1 MGFRTRWIPKGP
13 EDEKD
18 RTMSGPLLEVDRLSV
33 DFSTE
38 GGTVRAVDDVS
49 FSIQPGR
56 TLGIVG
62 ESGCGKS
69 VTSLALM
76 GLLPRPA
83 GRIAS
88 GSVRLAGSELTSM
101 SDRAL
106 RRMRGAELSMI
117 FQEPMTALNPVY
129 TIGAQMTAVL
139 RRHEGLSR
147 RAARTRAIDMLERV
161 GIPLP
166 ARRID
171 EYPHEL
177 SGGMR
182 QRAMIA
188 MALSCR
194 PRLLIADEPTTAL
207 DVTTQSQVL
216 GQISDLQ
223 QELGTAV
230 ILVTHDLGVVAE
242 TCDDAM
248 VMYCGQVVEQA
259 PVSVLFEKP
268 RHRYTEGLLAAIP
281 KIRPQRLARLPVIPG
296 TVPDLAELPPG
307 CRFAARCR
315 FADDACTQ
323 TQPVLETMGRSR
335 VACFHPAAEQAPPA

>member
-1 MGFRTRWIPKGP
+1 
-13 EDEKD
+13 
-18 RTMSGPLLEVDRLSV
+18 MSEALLQVDRLSV
-33 DFSTE
+33 DFATE
-38 GGTVRAVDDVS
+38 AGTVRAVDDVS
-49 FSIQPGR
+49 FSIRPGR

-83 GRIAS
+83 GRIAT
-88 GSVRLAGSELTSM
+88 GSVRLGGVELTSL
-101 SDRAL
+101 DERAL
-106 RRMRGAELSMI
+106 RRLRGAELSMI

-129 TIGAQMTAVL
+129 TIGAQIGAVL
-139 RRHEGLSR
+139 RRHERLSR
-147 RAARTRAIDMLERV
+147 RAARTRAIEMLERV

-166 ARRID
+166 TRRID

-194 PRLLIADEPTTAL
+194 PKLLIADEPTTAL
-207 DVTTQSQVL
+207 DVTTQAQVL
-216 GQISDLQ
+216 DQIAELQ

-242 TCDDAM
+242 TCDDAL

-259 PVSVLFEKP
+259 PTRVLFETP
-268 RHRYTEGLLAAIP
+268 RHRYTEGLIAAIP
-281 KIRPQRLARLPVIPG
+281 KVRPQRLARLPVIPG
-296 TVPDLAELPPG
+296 TVPELAELPRG
-307 CRFAARCR
+307 CRFAARCG
-315 FADDACTQ
+315 FADETCISR
-323 TQPVLETMGRSR
+323 QPALETLGRSR
-335 VACFHPAAEQAPPA
+335 VACFHPAGEQAPSA

>member
-1 MGFRTRWIPKGP
+1 
-13 EDEKD
+13 
-18 RTMSGPLLEVDRLSV
+18 MSEALLEVDGLSV
-33 DFSTE
+33 DFSTDA
-38 GGTVRAVDDVS
+38 GTVRAVDEVS

-207 DVTTQSQVL
+207 DVTTQAQVL
-216 GQISDLQ
+216 EQIADLQ
-223 QELGTAV
+223 RSLGTAV

-242 TCDDAM
+242 TCDDAL
-248 VMYCGQVVEQA
+248 VMYCGKVVEQA
-259 PVSVLFEKP
+259 PTRVLFEAP
-268 RHRYTEGLLAAIP
+268 RHRYTEGLMAAIP
-281 KIRPQRLARLPVIPG
+281 KIRRHRLARLPVIPG
-296 TVPDLAELPPG
+296 TVPDLAELPAG
-307 CRFAARCR
+307 CRFAARCG
-315 FADDACTQ
+315 FADETCRQ
-323 TQPVLETMGRSR
+323 RQPALETIGSSR
-335 VACFHPAAEQAPPA
+335 FACFHPAGEQARQT

>member
-1 MGFRTRWIPKGP
+1 MT
-13 EDEKD
+13 
-18 RTMSGPLLEVDRLSV
+18 SPLLEVRNLCV
-33 DFSTE
+33 EFSDDH
-38 GGTVRAVDDVS
+38 GTVRAVDEVS
-49 FSIQPGR
+49 FSIRPGR

-88 GSVRLAGSELTSM
+88 GSVRLDGKELTAM
-101 SDRAL
+101 GERAL

-129 TIGAQMTAVL
+129 TIGSQMIAVL

-147 RAARTRAIDMLERV
+147 RAARARSIEMLERV
-161 GIPLP
+161 GIPVP

-207 DVTTQSQVL
+207 DVTTQAQVL
-216 GQISDLQ
+216 AQIADLQ
-223 QELGTAV
+223 KEMGTAV

-242 TCDDAM
+242 TCDEAL

-259 PVSVLFEKP
+259 PVGVLFKAP
-268 RHRYTEGLLAAIP
+268 RHRYTEGLIAAIP
-281 KIRPQRLARLPVIPG
+281 RIRPRRLTRLPVIPG

-307 CRFAARCR
+307 CRFAERCG
-315 FADDACTQ
+315 FADETCTQ
-323 TQPVLETMGRSR
+323 RKPVLETLGPSR
-335 VACFHPAAEQAPPA
+335 VACFHPADEQTAPT

>member
-1 MGFRTRWIPKGP
+1 
-13 EDEKD
+13 
-18 RTMSGPLLEVDRLSV
+18 MSRALLEVDRLSV
-33 DFSTE
+33 DFSTDA
-38 GGTVRAVDDVS
+38 GTVRAVDDVS

-88 GSVRLAGSELTSM
+88 GSVRLAGKALTSM
-101 SDRAL
+101 NERAL

-129 TIGAQMTAVL
+129 TIGSQMTAVL

-147 RAARTRAIDMLERV
+147 RAARAHAIEMLERV
-161 GIPLP
+161 SIPGP
-166 ARRID
+166 SRRID

-194 PRLLIADEPTTAL
+194 PKLLIADEPTTAL
-207 DVTTQSQVL
+207 DVTTQAQVL
-216 GQISDLQ
+216 TQISNLQ

-242 TCDDAM
+242 TCDEAL

-259 PVSVLFEKP
+259 PIGVLFDTP
-268 RHRYTEGLLAAIP
+268 RHRYTEGLIAAIP

-296 TVPDLAELPPG
+296 NVPDMAELPAG
-307 CRFAARCR
+307 CRFAARCSQ
-315 FADDACTQ
+315 ADETCAQ
-323 TQPVLETMGRSR
+323 KQPRLETLGQSR
-335 VACFHPAAEQAPPA
+335 VACFHPANAKASAT

>member
-1 MGFRTRWIPKGP
+1 
-13 EDEKD
+13 
-18 RTMSGPLLEVDRLSV
+18 MSELPTSDALLEVDRLCV
-33 DFSTE
+33 DFATE
-38 GGTVRAVDDVS
+38 AGTVRAVDDVS
-49 FSIQPGR
+49 FSIRPGR

-83 GRIAS
+83 GHITS
-88 GSVRLAGSELTSM
+88 GSVRLAGTELTAI
-101 SDRAL
+101 DEPAL

-129 TIGAQMTAVL
+129 TIGSQMTAVL
-139 RRHEGLSR
+139 RRHEGISR
-147 RAARTRAIDMLERV
+147 RQARARAIEMLERV
-161 GIPLP
+161 GIPVP
-166 ARRID
+166 ARRVD

-194 PRLLIADEPTTAL
+194 PKLLIADEPTTAL
-207 DVTTQSQVL
+207 DVTTQAQVL
-216 GQISDLQ
+216 GQIADLQ
-223 QELGTAV
+223 RELGTAV

-242 TCDDAM
+242 TCDEAL
-248 VMYCGQVVEQA
+248 VMYCGRVVEQA
-259 PVSVLFEKP
+259 PTSVLFETP
-268 RHRYTEGLLAAIP
+268 RHRYTEGLIAAIP
-281 KIRPQRLARLPVIPG
+281 KVRPQRLARLPVIPG

-307 CRFAARCR
+307 CRFAARCGY
-315 FADDACTQ
+315 ADETCKQ
-323 TQPVLETMGRSR
+323 RQPPLETMGSSR
-335 VACFHPAAEQAPPA
+335 VACFHPAARQAPRT

>member
-1 MGFRTRWIPKGP
+1 MRDGSTS
-13 EDEKD
+13 DA
-18 RTMSGPLLEVDRLSV
+18 LLEVDHLSV

-38 GGTVRAVDDVS
+38 AGIVRAVDDVS
-49 FSIQPGR
+49 FSIQPGK

-76 GLLPRPA
+76 GLLPHPA
-83 GRIAS
+83 GSIAS
-88 GSVRLAGSELTSM
+88 GSVRLAGTELTSM
-101 SDRAL
+101 SERAL
-106 RRMRGAELSMI
+106 RRMRGTELSMI

-147 RAARTRAIDMLERV
+147 RAARARAIEMLERV
-161 GIPLP
+161 GIPVP
-166 ARRID
+166 SKRID

-223 QELGTAV
+223 QALGTAV

-242 TCDDAM
+242 TCDDVL

-259 PVSVLFEKP
+259 PVSVLFETP
-268 RHRYTEGLLAAIP
+268 RHRYTEGLIAAIP

-296 TVPDLAELPPG
+296 TVPDPAELPAG
-307 CRFAARCR
+307 CRFAARCG
-315 FADDACTQ
+315 FADETCTQ
-323 TQPVLETMGRSR
+323 SQPTLEAVDSSR
-335 VACFHPAAEQAPPA
+335 VACFHPAGSQASQT